1 MSQRWPGCK
10 TDTWGKRR
18 IQMKIPR
25 EPWIFAAVVGLSA
38 VVTAG
43 FSWLEAALGW
53 AVCGLIRLILPEPGQ
68 RSARRGAAWAKVVFG
83 LLIGTAG
90 MMVAQ
95 QAFPEKTAVPT
106 VLVGL
111 SLLLWRSLIGE
122 EDNGQIV
129 GNVLGLV
136 LLVLF
141 GAILLFGLGDVHW
154 EQLIPRTFT
163 LRNTLLTIIITSP
176 WWCLRQNRESWG
188 WFCGAG
194 VLAVGMSLLT
204 GGILGN
210 ELASYVGMPLYKTVQ
225 TIHVFGTGQRLE
237 ALAAS
242 GVLVGAF
249 ALLLLAGE
257 ILREAKAVLAP
268 EQSKKNWYGI
278 LCGILFVV
286 AGTCYLIA

>member
-1 MSQRWPGCK
+1 
-10 TDTWGKRR
+10 
-18 IQMKIPR
+18 MKIPR
-25 EPWIFAAVVGLSA
+25 EPGIFAAVVGLSA

-43 FSWLEAALGW
+43 FSWLEVALGW
-53 AVCGLIRLILPEPGQ
+53 AVCGLMRLILPELGQ
-68 RSARRGAAWAKVVFG
+68 RSARKDVAWTKVVLG

-122 EDNGQIV
+122 EDNGRIV

-141 GAILLFGLGDVHW
+141 GAILLFGLGDVRW
-154 EQLIPRTFT
+154 EQLIPRTFA
-163 LRNTLLTIIITSP
+163 LRNTLPTILITSP

>member
-1 MSQRWPGCK
+1 
-10 TDTWGKRR
+10 
-18 IQMKIPR
+18 MKIPR
-25 EPWIFAAVVGLSA
+25 EPGIFAAVVGLSA

-43 FSWLEAALGW
+43 FSWLEVALGW

-68 RSARRGAAWAKVVFG
+68 RSARKGAAWAKVVFG

-95 QAFPEKTAVPT
+95 QAFPEKTAMPSI
-106 VLVGL
+106 LVGL

-122 EDNGQIV
+122 EDNGHIV

-136 LLVLF
+136 LSVLF

-154 EQLIPRTFT
+154 EQVIPRTFAIK
-163 LRNTLLTIIITSP
+163 NTLLTILITSP
-176 WWCLRQNRESWG
+176 WWCLRQDRESWG

-194 VLAVGMSLLT
+194 VLAIGMSLMT
-204 GGILGN
+204 RGILGN
-210 ELASYVGMPLYKTVQ
+210 ELATKIQMPLYKTVQ
-225 TIHVFGTGQRLE
+225 TIHVFGTSQRLE

-257 ILREAKAVLAP
+257 MLREAKAILAP
-268 EQSKKNWYGI
+268 EQSKKGWYGI
-278 LCGILFVV
+278 LCGMLLVL
-286 AGTCYLIA
+286 AGTYYAIA